1 MARILVAEDDASA
14 NKLISA
20 VLRRDNHE
28 VLSAVDG
35 QDALDVLDHE
45 HVDLIVSDVMMP
57 RVDGL
62 ELVRQLREAGW
73 DTPILM
79 LTARQDAETLHG
91 GFIAGVDDYLTKPAD
106 MKELVLRVRALLRRS
121 GAAEANRLVIGAAV
135 LDANRNTIERGGE
148 KVELPS
154 KEFQLL
160 FRLLSTPGRAY
171 TRMQLLDEVWGWD
184 TESSEATVNVH
195 VNRRRDH
202 GCMHRSRCDRRG
214 ADVQWSCLLRA
225 ADRPFHH
232 CTCGVHRMHPARR
245 HRMCGHELLTGAAY
259 APHDAR
265 YGPSGQGR
273 LLLPYGEEGPD

>member
-121 GAAEANRLVIGAAV
+121 GAAEVNRLVIGAAV

-195 VNRRRDH
+195 VNRL
-202 GCMHRSRCDRRG
+202 RSRFEDWPDFAIKTVRG
-214 ADVQWSCLLRA
+214 IGYCAEIGEADER
-225 ADRPFHH
+225 
-232 CTCGVHRMHPARR
+232 
-245 HRMCGHELLTGAAY
+245 
-259 APHDAR
+259 
-265 YGPSGQGR
+265 
-273 LLLPYGEEGPD
+273 

>member
-135 LDANRNTIERGGE
+135 LDANRSSAAARRSNCHPRSSSCCSACSPLRGA
-148 KVELPS
+148 PTPACS
-154 KEFQLL
+154 C
-160 FRLLSTPGRAY
+160 STRCGAGTLR
-171 TRMQLLDEVWGWD
+171 V
-184 TESSEATVNVH
+184 
-195 VNRRRDH
+195 RRR
-202 GCMHRSRCDRRG
+202 
-214 ADVQWSCLLRA
+214 
-225 ADRPFHH
+225 P
-232 CTCGVHRMHPARR
+232 
-245 HRMCGHELLTGAAY
+245 
-259 APHDAR
+259 
-265 YGPSGQGR
+265 
-273 LLLPYGEEGPD
+273 

>member
-1 MARILVAEDDASA
+1 MARILVAEDDVSA
-14 NKLISA
+14 NKLICT

-35 QDALDVLDHE
+35 QDALDTLGHH

-62 ELVRQLREAGW
+62 ELVRLLRGAGW

-121 GAAEANRLVIGAAV
+121 GAAGANRLVMGSAV
-135 LDANRNTIERGGE
+135 LDATRNTVERAGE
-148 KVELPS
+148 KIELPP

-160 FRLLSTPGRAY
+160 FKLLSNPGRAY
-171 TRMQLLDEVWGWD
+171 TRMQLLDDVWGWE

-195 VNRRRDH
+195 INRL
-202 GCMHRSRCDRRG
+202 RSRFGGWDDFRIKTVRGIGYAAETG
-214 ADVQWSCLLRA
+214 AD
-225 ADRPFHH
+225 D
-232 CTCGVHRMHPARR
+232 
-245 HRMCGHELLTGAAY
+245 E
-259 APHDAR
+259 
-265 YGPSGQGR
+265 
-273 LLLPYGEEGPD
+273 

>member
-1 MARILVAEDDASA
+1 MARILVAEDDVSA
-14 NKLISA
+14 NKLICT

-35 QDALDVLDHE
+35 QDALDTLGHH

-62 ELVRQLREAGW
+62 ELVQLLRGAGW

-121 GAAEANRLVIGAAV
+121 GAAGANRLVMGSAV
-135 LDANRNTIERGGE
+135 LDATRNTVERAGE
-148 KVELPS
+148 KIELPP

-160 FRLLSTPGRAY
+160 FKLLSNPGRAY
-171 TRMQLLDEVWGWD
+171 TRMQLLDDVWGWE

-195 VNRRRDH
+195 INRL
-202 GCMHRSRCDRRG
+202 RSRFGGWDDFRIKTVRGIGYAAETG
-214 ADVQWSCLLRA
+214 AD
-225 ADRPFHH
+225 D
-232 CTCGVHRMHPARR
+232 
-245 HRMCGHELLTGAAY
+245 E
-259 APHDAR
+259 
-265 YGPSGQGR
+265 
-273 LLLPYGEEGPD
+273 

>member
-121 GAAEANRLVIGAAV
+121 GAAERTGWSLVQPFWTRIATRSSAAARRSNCHPRSSSCCSAALHSGARLHPACSCSTRCGA
-135 LDANRNTIERGGE
+135 
-148 KVELPS
+148 
-154 KEFQLL
+154 
-160 FRLLSTPGRAY
+160 
-171 TRMQLLDEVWGWD
+171 WD

-195 VNRRRDH
+195 VNRL
-202 GCMHRSRCDRRG
+202 RSRSRIGPTLPSRR
-214 ADVQWSCLLRA
+214 CA
-225 ADRPFHH
+225 ASATAQRSES
-232 CTCGVHRMHPARR
+232 R
-245 HRMCGHELLTGAAY
+245 
-259 APHDAR
+259 
-265 YGPSGQGR
+265 
-273 LLLPYGEEGPD
+273 